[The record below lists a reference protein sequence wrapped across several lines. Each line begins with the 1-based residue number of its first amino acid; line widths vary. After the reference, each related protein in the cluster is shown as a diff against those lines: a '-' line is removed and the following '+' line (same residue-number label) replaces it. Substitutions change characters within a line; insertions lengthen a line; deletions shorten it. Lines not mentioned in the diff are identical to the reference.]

1 LEQGPFEYA
10 HNFVQSGAPS
20 ARRRPIAPFVWG
32 GVIVLVVV
40 VAVGGYLAAGLAAA
54 AGDRRAAEAVVE
66 KARVD
71 NNQISGRVTQAQSLP
86 SPLGGAQNLA
96 QVKAG
101 VDVLESQIKR
111 ADQTVVSDLPSLRQ
125 SSAALLDQEGSVLV
139 LLQRGALNQERSRV
153 DAVVTA
159 FSAADACL
167 KVASDQM
174 TFVSSM
180 LDAEMAMLSATQHL
194 NDQDITGA
202 VAAFPAVNA
211 KMQQAVTLSR
221 GKDIPPQLQ
230 TLMSS
235 LSTLSADM
243 TQFVQAVQAKDQRAV
258 QTLSTKIDAD
268 ANATANFD
276 QQGFDAFETQLFKP
290 YQDRYEKALR
300 QVGFTVTA

>member
-1 LEQGPFEYA
+1 
-10 HNFVQSGAPS
+10 
-20 ARRRPIAPFVWG
+20 
-32 GVIVLVVV
+32 
-40 VAVGGYLAAGLAAA
+40 
-54 AGDRRAAEAVVE
+54 
-66 KARVD
+66 
-71 NNQISGRVTQAQSLP
+71 
-86 SPLGGAQNLA
+86 
-96 QVKAG
+96 
-101 VDVLESQIKR
+101 
-111 ADQTVVSDLPSLRQ
+111 
-125 SSAALLDQEGSVLV
+125 
-139 LLQRGALNQERSRV
+139 
-153 DAVVTA
+153 
-159 FSAADACL
+159 
-167 KVASDQM
+167 
-174 TFVSSM
+174 
-180 LDAEMAMLSATQHL
+180 L
-194 NDQDITGA
+194 NDQNITGA

-268 ANATANFD
+268 ANTTANFD